1 MFQTI
6 AIHDV
11 KPEHRHAFLSFMRR
25 VEKAVADAEGL
36 IDFGSYEDVASG
48 RLVGVGR
55 WVSQEAFTAAL
66 PAITRFGAERREEWT
81 DEEDILLTLVSAP

>member
-6 AIHDV
+6 AIHHV
-11 KPEHRHAFLSFMRR
+11 RPEHRDGFLSFMRR
-25 VEKAVADAEGL
+25 VEDAVAGAEGL
-36 IDFGSYEDVASG
+36 LDFGSYVDAASG

-66 PAITRFGAERREEWT
+66 PQIMSLSGERRDEWT
-81 DEEDILLTLVSAP
+81 DADDVLLTLVAAA

>member
-11 KPEHRHAFLSFMRR
+11 RREHRDAFFSFMRR
-25 VEKAVADAEGL
+25 VEEAVAGAEGL
-36 IDFGSYEDVASG
+36 IDFGSYEDVSSG

-55 WVSQEAFTAAL
+55 WVSQEAFAAAL
-66 PAITRFGAERREEWT
+66 PKITSLSAGRREEWT
-81 DEEDILLTLVSAP
+81 DEDDILLTLVSAP

>member
-11 KPEHRHAFLSFMRR
+11 KPEHRDAFLSFMRR
-25 VEKAVADAEGL
+25 VEEAVAGADGL
-36 IDFGSYEDVASG
+36 IDFGSYEDVSSG

-66 PAITRFGAERREEWT
+66 PQITSLSAERREEWM
-81 DEEDILLTLVSAP
+81 DGDDILLTLVSMP

>member
-11 KPEHRHAFLSFMRR
+11 RPEHRDDFLAFMRR
-25 VEKAVADAEGL
+25 VEEAVADADGL
-36 IDFGSYEDVASG
+36 VDFGSYVDVATG

-55 WVSQEAFTAAL
+55 WVTQEAFTAAL
-66 PAITRFGAERREEWT
+66 PQIMSLSGERRDEWT
-81 DEEDILLTLVSAP
+81 DEDDILLTLVSAA